1 MERVIYNQAYW
12 NKENSKLNS
21 GNVVKV
27 INSRTVAVIR
37 YAGLIKTKD
46 KLKTTDKTTRKTIIM
61 YRAIHPQA
69 DVDRLYIEAMA
80 EEE

>member
-1 MERVIYNQAYW
+1 M
-12 NKENSKLNS
+12 
-21 GNVVKV
+21 KV

-46 KLKTTDKTTRKTIIM
+46 KLKTTDKTTRKTIM